1 MLSFWAGFGFVLLLA
16 YVVYIIIEAPFGI
29 MESMIMPN
37 RRPQP
42 KPVKPETLEQTSGTQ
57 VPE

>member
-37 RRPQP
+37 RRPLP
-42 KPVKPETLEQTSGTQ
+42 KPETLEQTSGTQ